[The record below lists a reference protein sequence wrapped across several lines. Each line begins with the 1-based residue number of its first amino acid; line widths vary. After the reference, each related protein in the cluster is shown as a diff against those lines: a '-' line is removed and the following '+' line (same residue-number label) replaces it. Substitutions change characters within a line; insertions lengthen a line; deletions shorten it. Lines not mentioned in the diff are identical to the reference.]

1 MLTSMP
7 IFFCLLLSPHFKAL
21 TPFLRVKTL
30 SGGLSPLLGGLTP
43 IFGDRMPTLRLF
55 CFRILLWI
63 GVQAP
68 SSGQYPTWTFLT
80 PASLLAIITPVSPPK
95 NYPLSPATNS
105 KYHLRQVVVSC
116 TIVTIKLIHHHP
128 CIIQNQS
135 IHTLTNWLQPHLPPK
150 AVKKNPL
157 QTIPPEPLL
166 DCQNAAIRPK
176 WTYLLQKPILLKH
189 DYLASSSFPFP
200 STPTC
205 NHAPTPIF
213 FLSIYLTHSWT
224 LLDKLA
230 SLTPPFKNP
239 KPQRYVH
246 VYLLQE

>member
-1 MLTSMP
+1 MLTSKP

-150 AVKKNPL
+150 AVKKKPTSNHPPWTTAWLPKCRNQAQMNILASKANIVKTWLFSILLLPL
-157 QTIPPEPLL
+157 PIHPYLQSCPHTYLFPVHLSNSFLNSVGQACIFDSSFQEPL
-166 DCQNAAIRPK
+166 A
-176 WTYLLQKPILLKH
+176 
-189 DYLASSSFPFP
+189 
-200 STPTC
+200 
-205 NHAPTPIF
+205 
-213 FLSIYLTHSWT
+213 
-224 LLDKLA
+224 
-230 SLTPPFKNP
+230 
-239 KPQRYVH
+239 
-246 VYLLQE
+246 